1 MPRRPLVPPH
11 VAWPAA
17 IVGLL
22 LTSVGVSATVVVASR
37 SDGGAEVVERPYTDG
52 SDLDTL
58 AAARLSSDAL
68 GWTLGATSRPTPDA
82 PDARTR
88 TVALRI
94 TDAADVPVE
103 GLRGRAT
110 LARPQRAAPL
120 ATVPVATA
128 ADSYRVVVPFVGA
141 GLYDV
146 SVDLRR
152 AGGERLI
159 ATTRVTLQ

>member
-37 SDGGAEVVERPYTDG
+37 SDGGAEVVERPYTHG

-82 PDARTR
+82 RTR

-94 TDAADVPVE
+94 TNAAGVPVE

-120 ATVPVATA
+120 AIVPVATA